1 MLMLEVFKSYWH
13 MVNQHRHCK
22 SMIMIEVYAY
32 FEIAAEIKSG
42 YYKLIRVGFRKTQ
55 FYLFLS
61 KCA

>member
-1 MLMLEVFKSYWH
+1 

-42 YYKLIRVGFRKTQ
+42 CYKLMQFRFMRTQ
-55 FYLFLS
+55 FFLNVL
-61 KCA
+61 A